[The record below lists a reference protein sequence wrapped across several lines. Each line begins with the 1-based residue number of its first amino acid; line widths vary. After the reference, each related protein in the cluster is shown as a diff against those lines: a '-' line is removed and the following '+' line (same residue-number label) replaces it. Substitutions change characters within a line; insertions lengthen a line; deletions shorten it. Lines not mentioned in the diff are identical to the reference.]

1 MTNAVN
7 SAQYQARIKQAEA
20 LFERQNFT
28 QRQTINLGGGY
39 EIVKDAYRLGA
50 TSFGGGEYTLFD
62 THKTQ
67 IKSWHSID
75 DGNGSC
81 VAHLKSRAI
90 KTWRCIDDRAEFF
103 SLIRHADGK
112 FYLVFRQDLYG
123 YSVLDLASA
132 QIMRFVPDAWLDG
145 KESFIWGGVHYLR
158 DWDALAVDGCYWGA
172 PNGVHLVSFAEPMSE
187 EQKYADVLD
196 CMQGGYDI
204 YEQADFAGFEGN
216 ELSLKCFRADALR
229 YENVKIS
236 REQYREWMR
245 EAKRL

>member
-20 LFERQNFT
+20 LFEEQNFT

-50 TSFGGGEYTLFD
+50 VNFSGGKYTLFGAP
-62 THKTQ
+62 Q
-67 IKSWHSID
+67 IISWRCID

-90 KTWRCIDDRAEFF
+90 ISWRCIDDRAEFF

-145 KESFIWGGVHYLR
+145 KESFIWDGVHYLR
-158 DWDALAVDGCYWGA
+158 GWDALAVDGCYWGA
-172 PNGVHLVSFAEPMSE
+172 PNDVHLVSFAEPMSE
-187 EQKYADVLD
+187 EQRYADVLD

-204 YEQADFAGFEGN
+204 YEQADFAGFEDN
-216 ELSLKCFRADALR
+216 ELSLKCFRADTLR

>member
-20 LFERQNFT
+20 LFEEQNFT

-50 TSFGGGEYTLFD
+50 VNFSGGKYTLFGAP
-62 THKTQ
+62 Q
-67 IKSWHSID
+67 IISWRCID

-90 KTWRCIDDRAEFF
+90 ISWRCIDDRAEFF

-145 KESFIWGGVHYLR
+145 KESFIWDGVHYLR
-158 DWDALAVDGCYWGA
+158 GWDALAASGCYWGA

-187 EQKYADVLD
+187 EQRYVDVLD

-216 ELSLKCFRADALR
+216 ELSLKCFHADTLR
-229 YENVKIS
+229 YENIKIS
-236 REQYREWMR
+236 RERYREWMC
-245 EAKRL
+245 ESKRL

>member
-1 MTNAVN
+1 MPNAVN
-7 SAQYQARIKQAEA
+7 SAQYLARIKQADA
-20 LFERQNFT
+20 LFEGQNFT
-28 QRQTINLGGGY
+28 RRQTINLGSGY
-39 EIVKDAYRLGA
+39 EIVKGAYRLGA
-50 TSFGGGEYTLFD
+50 VNFSDGKYTLFGAP
-62 THKTQ
+62 Q
-67 IKSWHSID
+67 IKSLHRID

-81 VAHLKSRAI
+81 VAHLKSYAI

-103 SLIRHADGK
+103 SLIRYADGK

-145 KESFIWGGVHYLR
+145 KESFIWDGVHYLR
-158 DWDALAVDGCYWGA
+158 GWDALAASGCYWGA

-187 EQKYADVLD
+187 EQRYVDVLD
-196 CMQGGYDI
+196 CIRGGYDI

-216 ELSLKCFRADALR
+216 ELSLKCFRADTLR
-229 YENVKIS
+229 YENIKIS

>member
-1 MTNAVN
+1 MANAVN
-7 SAQYQARIKQAEA
+7 SAQYQARIKQSEA
-20 LFERQNFT
+20 LFEGQNFT
-28 QRQTINLGGGY
+28 RRQTINLGSGY
-39 EIVKDAYRLGA
+39 EIVKDAYKLGA
-50 TSFGGGEYTLFD
+50 ASFGGGEYTLFD

-67 IKSWHSID
+67 IKS
-75 DGNGSC
+75 
-81 VAHLKSRAI
+81 
-90 KTWRCIDDRAEFF
+90 WRCIDDRAEFF

-132 QIMRFVPDAWLDG
+132 QIMRFVPDAWTLG
-145 KESFIWGGVHYLR
+145 KESFILSGARYLR
-158 DWDALAVDGCYWGA
+158 DWDALVVSGCYWGA
-172 PNGVHLVSFAEPMSE
+172 PNSVHLVSFAEPMSE
-187 EQKYADVLD
+187 EQRYVDVLD

-229 YENVKIS
+229 YENIKIS
-236 REQYREWMR
+236 RERYCEWMC

>member
-1 MTNAVN
+1 MANAVN
-7 SAQYQARIKQAEA
+7 SAQYQARIKQAET
-20 LFERQNFT
+20 LFEGQNFI
-28 QRQTINLGGGY
+28 QRQTINLSGGY

-50 TSFGGGEYTLFD
+50 TSFSGGEYTLFD

-67 IKSWHSID
+67 IKSW
-75 DGNGSC
+75 C
-81 VAHLKSRAI
+81 
-90 KTWRCIDDRAEFF
+90 CIDDRAEFF

-145 KESFIWGGVHYLR
+145 KESFIWDGVHYLR
-158 DWDALAVDGCYWGA
+158 GWDALAVDGCYWAA

-187 EQKYADVLD
+187 EQRYVDVLD
-196 CMQGGYDI
+196 CIRGGCDI
-204 YEQADFAGFEGN
+204 YEQADFAGFEDN

-229 YENVKIS
+229 YEKVKIS

>member
-1 MTNAVN
+1 MANAVN
-7 SAQYQARIKQAEA
+7 SAQYQARIKQAGT
-20 LFERQNFT
+20 LFEGRNFI
-28 QRQTINLGGGY
+28 QRQTINLGSGY

-50 TSFGGGEYTLFD
+50 TNFGGGEYTLFD

-67 IKSWHSID
+67 IKSW
-75 DGNGSC
+75 
-81 VAHLKSRAI
+81 
-90 KTWRCIDDRAEFF
+90 RCIDDRAEFF
-103 SLIRHADGK
+103 SLIRHANGK

-123 YSVLDLASA
+123 YSVLELDRGR
-132 QIMRFVPDAWLDG
+132 IMRFVPDVWTLG
-145 KESFIWGGVHYLR
+145 KESFIFSGVHYLR
-158 DWDALAVDGCYWGA
+158 DWDALAARGCYWAA

-187 EQKYADVLD
+187 EQRYVDVLD

-229 YENVKIS
+229 YEKVKIS

>member
-1 MTNAVN
+1 MANAVN
-7 SAQYQARIKQAEA
+7 SAQYQARLREAEA
-20 LFERQNFT
+20 LFEKQNFT
-28 QRQTINLGGGY
+28 RRQTINLSGGY

-50 TSFGGGEYTLFD
+50 TSFSGGEYTLFD

-67 IKSWHSID
+67 IKSW
-75 DGNGSC
+75 
-81 VAHLKSRAI
+81 
-90 KTWRCIDDRAEFF
+90 RCIDDRAEFF
-103 SLIRHADGK
+103 SLIRRADGK

-145 KESFIWGGVHYLR
+145 KESFIWDGVHYLR
-158 DWDALAVDGCYWGA
+158 GWDALAARGCYWAA

-187 EQKYADVLD
+187 EQRYVDVLD
-196 CMQGGYDI
+196 CIRGGYDI

-216 ELSLKCFRADALR
+216 ELSLKCFRAGTLL
-229 YENVKIS
+229 YENIKIS
-236 REQYREWMR
+236 RERYREWMR

>member
-1 MTNAVN
+1 MANAVN

-20 LFERQNFT
+20 LFEGQNFT
-28 QRQTINLGGGY
+28 QRQTINLGSGY

-50 TSFGGGEYTLFD
+50 TSFSGGEYTLFD

-67 IKSWHSID
+67 IKSWRCID

-90 KTWRCIDDRAEFF
+90 KTWRSIDDRVEFF
-103 SLIRHADGK
+103 SLIRRADGK

-145 KESFIWGGVHYLR
+145 KESFVWDGVHYLR
-158 DWDALAVDGCYWGA
+158 GWDALAASGCYWAA

-187 EQKYADVLD
+187 EQRYVDVLD
-196 CMQGGYDI
+196 CIQGGYDI
-204 YEQADFAGFEGN
+204 YEQADFAGFEDN
-216 ELSLKCFRADALR
+216 KLSLKCFRADALR
-229 YENVKIS
+229 YEKVKIS

-245 EAKRL
+245 KAKRL

>member
-1 MTNAVN
+1 MANAVN
-7 SAQYQARIKQAEA
+7 SAQYQARIKQAET
-20 LFERQNFT
+20 LFEERNFT
-28 QRQTINLGGGY
+28 RRQTINLSGGY

-50 TSFGGGEYTLFD
+50 TSFSGGEYTPFD

-67 IKSWHSID
+67 IKS
-75 DGNGSC
+75 
-81 VAHLKSRAI
+81 
-90 KTWRCIDDRAEFF
+90 WRCIDDRAEFF
-103 SLIRHADGK
+103 SLIRHANDK

-145 KESFIWGGVHYLR
+145 KESFIWDGVHYLR
-158 DWDALAVDGCYWGA
+158 DWDALAASGCYWAA

-187 EQKYADVLD
+187 EQRYVDVLD
-196 CMQGGYDI
+196 CIRGGYDI

-216 ELSLKCFRADALR
+216 ELSLKCFRADTLR
-229 YENVKIS
+229 YENIIIS
-236 REQYREWMR
+236 CEQYREWMC

>member
-1 MTNAVN
+1 MANAVN

-20 LFERQNFT
+20 LFEGQNFT
-28 QRQTINLGGGY
+28 WRQTINLGNGY
-39 EIVKDAYRLGA
+39 EIVKDAYGPSTA
-50 TSFGGGEYTLFD
+50 SFGGGEYALFD
-62 THKTQ
+62 ARKMQ
-67 IKSWHSID
+67 IIS
-75 DGNGSC
+75 
-81 VAHLKSRAI
+81 
-90 KTWRCIDDRAEFF
+90 WRCIDDRAEFF

-132 QIMRFVPDAWLDG
+132 QIMRFVPDVWTLG
-145 KESFIWGGVHYLR
+145 KESFIWGGVHYLW
-158 DWDALAVDGCYWGA
+158 DWGALAVSGCYWGA

-187 EQKYADVLD
+187 EQRYVDVLD
-196 CMQGGYDI
+196 CIQGGYDI

-216 ELSLKCFRADALR
+216 ELSLKCFRADTLR
-229 YENVKIS
+229 YEKVKIS